1 MRRWLPEILAL
12 PLLPWLLVQGKRTR
26 RVTPR
31 MPEAAGERHG
41 VGLPAQSMSPE
52 AAPYSLLAI
61 GESPVAGV
69 GVDTQEQAIT
79 AQLAHKLARHWQR
92 PVSWTA
98 FGKNGAT
105 VADAIRDVAPQL
117 PDKKVN
123 VVLIA
128 FGVNDSTAFRSSA
141 RYRDDLATLMQLVQQ
156 RLQPDLL
163 VIAGVPPLH
172 LFPAL
177 PQPLRHVLGLKA
189 SALSAAAKSLATARP
204 QTIFVP
210 VQSNARDRSLMA
222 IDGYHPSASGVLLW
236 ADQLAAAIDGSM
248 GKHARF
254 KY

>member
-12 PLLPWLLVQGKRTR
+12 PLLPWLLMQGKRTR

-31 MPEAAGERHG
+31 MPEAEGERHG
-41 VGLPAQSMSPE
+41 ICLPSHAPAPE

-79 AQLAHKLARHWQR
+79 AQLAHKLASHWQR

-105 VADAIRDVAPQL
+105 VADAIRDVAPKL
-117 PDKKVN
+117 PERRVN

-128 FGVNDSTAFRSSA
+128 FGVNDSTAFRSTT
-141 RYRDDLATLMQLVQQ
+141 RYRKDLATLMQLVRQ

-189 SALSAAAKSLATARP
+189 RVLSAAARSLAFATP
-204 QTIFVP
+204 QTIFIP

-222 IDGYHPSASGVLLW
+222 ADGYHPSASGVLLW
-236 ADQLAAAIDGSM
+236 SDQLAAAIHENM
-248 GKHARF
+248 GKHARIER
-254 KY
+254 